1 MNAKIGPNVNFKHM
15 FFILN
20 RPVWFQT
27 TVNSLLKLGSDF
39 FFSEVVL
46 NDIQV
51 GENPSDHCSNRVS
64 RGIGKVPPEAKHEGL
79 R

>member
-1 MNAKIGPNVNFKHM
+1 MDAKIGPNVNFKHM

-27 TVNSLLKLGSDF
+27 PVNSLMKLGSDF

-46 NDIQV
+46 IGIQD
-51 GENPSDHCSNRVS
+51 GEKSLDCSSNRVS
-64 RGIGKVPPEAKHEGL
+64 RGIEKVLPEAEHEGL
-79 R
+79 G